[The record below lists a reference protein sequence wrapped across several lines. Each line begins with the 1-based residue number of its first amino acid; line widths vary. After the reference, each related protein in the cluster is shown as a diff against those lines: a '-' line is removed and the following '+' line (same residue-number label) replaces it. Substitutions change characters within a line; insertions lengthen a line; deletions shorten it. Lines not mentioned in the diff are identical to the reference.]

1 MDLVRELIGGLYG
14 RHKIYTNEAYV
25 DASNVVQVVAKGHG
39 MHKFAAAQ
47 MQYLIDYE
55 RGMQPLQREKIVRPE
70 IDIKVEDNLANMIK
84 ELKASY
90 FWGQPAMIVQRS
102 DVESPESDAEMDGKA
117 IAKLNSLMV
126 NNVHVGYQDQK
137 IADFVEISGI
147 GHRMID
153 IASRKDRSGL
163 PFRYYTLDSRF
174 TFVIYHNGIGEE
186 PLVAVTYTKVNNDF
200 KFTAYTAESRFD
212 IENGKIVSQQ
222 ANLLGMIPIVEYER
236 AIDRMGCFER
246 LVSALDAL
254 NIMVSDATNDVAQ
267 HTQEIWWSNDVSFT
281 DPKTGENVVPKSGQW
296 VQTFTGGEGN
306 HPNIKPLSSTLN
318 QPATLQMINNERTH
332 ILEKAKV
339 PIQYSSE
346 GGGSTGVAMDISS
359 GWSAAEAD
367 ALRQQQLVDKAKRE
381 ELELICRAIQLA
393 PSSVLP
399 ENDILRNIRPLDC
412 DFHYN
417 RRKNYDMAVKANT
430 FATYVSHGLHGR
442 HALKEIDAFGD
453 VEQVWNDSK
462 DLIEAYQKAT
472 FLNSA
477 KEQIENDRIMQDS
490 SDQVSQSPII
500 DGMNTDRSQVMT

>member
-1 MDLVRELIGGLYG
+1 MDLVRQLIGGLRG
-14 RHKIYTNEAYV
+14 RWKIYTDEDFV
-25 DASNVVQVVAKGHG
+25 DASNVVDVVTKAHG
-39 MHKFAAAQ
+39 RHKFNAAQ

-55 RGMQPLQREKIVRPE
+55 RGNQPLQREKTIRPE
-70 IDIKVEDNLANMIK
+70 IDIRVEDNIANMIK
-84 ELKASY
+84 EFKASY
-90 FWGQPAMIVQRS
+90 FWGQPSMIVQRS
-102 DVESPESDAEMDGKA
+102 DVESPDSDSEVDGKA

-137 IADFVEISGI
+137 IADFVEIAGI

-174 TFVIYHNGIGEE
+174 TFIVYHNGIGEE
-186 PLVAVTYTKVNNDF
+186 PLVAVTYTKAHDKF
-200 KFTAYTAESRFD
+200 KYTAYTAESRFD
-212 IENGKIVSQQ
+212 IEGGEIVSQQ

-246 LVSALDAL
+246 LISALDAL

-267 HTQEIWWSNDVSFT
+267 HTQEIWWANDVSFE
-281 DPKTGENVVPKSGQW
+281 DPVTGQIKTPESGQW
-296 VQTFTGGEGN
+296 ICTFTGGEGN
-306 HPNIKPLSSTLN
+306 NPNIKPLSSTLD
-318 QPATLQMINNERTH
+318 QPATLTMINNERTH

-339 PIQYSSE
+339 PIQYTSE

-367 ALRQQQLVDKAKRE
+367 ALRQQQLIEKAKRE

-393 PSSVLP
+393 PSGVLP
-399 ENDILRNIRPLDC
+399 ENDILRNLRSIDC
-412 DFHYN
+412 DFHFN

-472 FLNSA
+472 FLNAS
-477 KEQIENDRIMQDS
+477 KEQTEDDRIMQDS
-490 SDQVSQSPII
+490 SDQASQSPII
-500 DGMNTDRSQVMT
+500 DGMNTDRNQVMT